1 MLNILVQYDNNGD
14 NQVTSGARGIAYSC
28 LLDCLCAG
36 NEHRKGWEA
45 LQVTHVQDGNCFG
58 AVISFP
64 VLLFLLQSAWNAL
77 YRVLCRRL

>member
-36 NEHRKGWEA
+36 NEHKKGWEA
-45 LQVTHVQDGNCFG
+45 LQVKHLRDRNVGFIYC
-58 AVISFP
+58 S
-64 VLLFLLQSAWNAL
+64 VLI
-77 YRVLCRRL
+77 YRSDRC